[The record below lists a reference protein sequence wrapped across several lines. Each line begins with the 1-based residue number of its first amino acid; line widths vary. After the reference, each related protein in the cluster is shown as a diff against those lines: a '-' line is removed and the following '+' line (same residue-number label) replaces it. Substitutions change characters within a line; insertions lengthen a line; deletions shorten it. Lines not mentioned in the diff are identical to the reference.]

1 MNADSALGG
10 GSITHTAF
18 VLCHRTAALA
28 TLTLTSDFH
37 FWLVFPRHF
46 IVSKVVSSRYAVFGV
61 LRYGFS
67 SQPKVDICSRSIV
80 SAHSHSCSHSLYICT
95 SSARRD
101 HGFKTE
107 DSNTKKGGWT
117 TTAITRLSY
126 AIYGQASNDMTWT
139 RGLCLE
145 IQYAT
150 NRQLSSNSMFKR
162 SDFTLIS
169 TSGESPTD

>member
-1 MNADSALGG
+1 MRIRRWEVDPLHIQLSSCVTEQPPWQHWHSRRT
-10 GSITHTAF
+10 SIF
-18 VLCHRTAALA
+18 GWCFPD
-28 TLTLTSDFH
+28 TLSS
-37 FWLVFPRHF
+37 PR
-46 IVSKVVSSRYAVFGV
+46 VVSSRYAVFGV
-61 LRYGFS
+61 LPYGFS
-67 SQPKVDICSRSIV
+67 SQPKVDVCSRSIV
-80 SAHSHSCSHSLYICT
+80 SAHSHSCGRSLYICT
-95 SSARRD
+95 SSPRRD
-101 HGFKTE
+101 HGFKPE

-126 AIYGQASNDMTWT
+126 ARYGQASNDMTWT